1 MTDDARGRETIP
13 DRINIMS
20 INIDAIE
27 NNTSQA
33 IYLQRALN
41 NLGYHLT
48 VDGKIGK
55 KTVDTLYNA
64 QKKLTHN
71 HTYTPVSTATPPST
85 PTTIAHET
93 PLVSHDAKKIQGWQE
108 SVNTTEACIQGIYGC
123 LNIDAELHKNNAAGR
138 MAK

>member
-48 VDGKIGK
+48 VDGKPIR
-55 KTVDTLYNA
+55 NA
-64 QKKLTHN
+64 DDFL
-71 HTYTPVSTATPPST
+71 
-85 PTTIAHET
+85 
-93 PLVSHDAKKIQGWQE
+93 DAVGE
-108 SVNTTEACIQGIYGC
+108 
-123 LNIDAELHKNNAAGR
+123 D
-138 MAK
+138 